1 MANSGLDVAP
11 AFYVVGA
18 ARSGT
23 TAVWSW
29 LRRHPDVFLPGVK
42 EPGFFAFAGRS
53 AVPRKGPYDPDYVNW
68 VISSAEDYFPLYSS
82 SAGKISGDV
91 SPIYLVDVGAA
102 RRIAEARPDARIV
115 ILLRDPVTRGF
126 SQFLQHR
133 REGLEP
139 YASFESALMDEDMRL
154 RQGWSWGHGYRV
166 NGCYAAQIARYLDA
180 FERRQI
186 LFLAYEALQS
196 EPEDCWDKLC
206 QNLGLSAHPM
216 PQNRRVNATSTLV
229 SLPAWP
235 GLARHI
241 HHPGPVQSLVKLC
254 LPRSLSAFVRRRLEA
269 VRSPVPV
276 LQDNI
281 RHDLA
286 EVYLCE
292 QSAVRDMSGLS
303 LRGWST

>member
-11 AFYVVGA
+11 ALYVVGA

-23 TAVWSW
+23 TAEWSW

-42 EPGFFAFAGRS
+42 EPGFFAFVGRS
-53 AVPRKGPYDPDYVNW
+53 AVPRKGPYDPDYVSRA
-68 VISSAEDYFPLYSS
+68 ITSAEECFPLYRS

-91 SPIYLVDVGAA
+91 SPIYLIDTGAA
-102 RRIAEARPDARIV
+102 RRIAEARSDARIV

-139 YASFESALMDEDMRL
+139 YSSFESALLDEDMRL
-154 RQGWSWGHGYRV
+154 RQGWSWGHGCRI
-166 NGCYAAQIARYLDA
+166 NGCYAAQIARYLDV

-186 LFLAYEALQS
+186 LFLAYESLQT
-196 EPEDCWDKLC
+196 EPESCWEQLC
-206 QNLGLSAHPM
+206 QHLRLPAHPM

-254 LPRSLSAFVRRRLEA
+254 LPKSLAAFMRRRLEA
-269 VRSPVPV
+269 VRSPAPV
-276 LQDNI
+276 LQDRT
-281 RHDLA
+281 RHDLG
-286 EVYLCE
+286 ELYLCE
-292 QSAVRDMSGLS
+292 QGTVRDMSDLS

>member
-29 LRRHPDVFLPGVK
+29 LRRHPEVFLPGVK

-53 AVPRKGPYDPDYVNW
+53 AVPRKGPYDPDYVSE
-68 VISSAEDYFPLYSS
+68 VITSAEDYYHLYSQG
-82 SAGKISGDV
+82 ADKTSGDV
-91 SPIYLVDVGAA
+91 SPIYLIDAGAA
-102 RRIAEARPDARIV
+102 LRIAEARPDARIV

-139 YASFESALMDEDMRL
+139 YASFEAALRDEDMRL
-154 RQGWSWGHGYRV
+154 RQGWSWGHGYRG
-166 NGCYAAQIARYLDA
+166 NGYYAAQIARYLDV
-180 FERRQI
+180 FERQQI
-186 LFLAYEALQS
+186 LFLAYESLQT
-196 EPEDCWDKLC
+196 EPEICWEQLC
-206 QNLGLSAHPM
+206 QHLGLSAHPM

-235 GLARHI
+235 GLTRHI
-241 HHPGPVQSLVKLC
+241 HHPGPAQSLVKRC
-254 LPRSLSAFVRRRLEA
+254 LPKSFAAFMRRRLEA
-269 VRSPVPV
+269 MRSPTPE
-276 LQDNI
+276 LQDGT

-286 EVYLCE
+286 ELYLCE
-292 QSAVRDMSGLS
+292 LGAVRDMSGLS